1 MKEERVIYVIKYINV
16 IGRMV
21 EERIVY
27 SGGYEWGKEEFYFGV
42 GLGKV
47 LLRKGCLSWV
57 LKDE

>member
-27 SGGYEWGKEEFYFGV
+27 SGGYE
-42 GLGKV
+42 
-47 LLRKGCLSWV
+47 
-57 LKDE
+57 